1 MGRRQAHPGE
11 STEGDPNPNP
21 NPNPDIVAGE
31 RASERAWDDN
41 ARQNQTVCSELGHAP
56 FKHPHA
62 RSLRPLCH
70 HGCLVASHLTT
81 RWVCVW
87 QLPNPNSKVDMINL
101 DSGELALGFNDY
113 ALQPASA
120 SPRQLI
126 NKVTSA
132 SLQGFV

>member
-1 MGRRQAHPGE
+1 
-11 STEGDPNPNP
+11 
-21 NPNPDIVAGE
+21 
-31 RASERAWDDN
+31 
-41 ARQNQTVCSELGHAP
+41 
-56 FKHPHA
+56 
-62 RSLRPLCH
+62 
-70 HGCLVASHLTT
+70 
-81 RWVCVW
+81 VCVW